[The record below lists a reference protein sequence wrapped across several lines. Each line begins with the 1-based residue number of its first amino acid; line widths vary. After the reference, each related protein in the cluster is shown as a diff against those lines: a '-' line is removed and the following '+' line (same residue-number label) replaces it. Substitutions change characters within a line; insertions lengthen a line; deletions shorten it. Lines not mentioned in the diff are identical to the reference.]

1 MNSDTS
7 QQYQFLGAQRNQQ
20 PLGLERTLSALETGG
35 FGLSGLLLWL
45 GTAPSMHAALGP
57 QAMLVWLPGT
67 IVGILLNLQVHRL
80 GMHHQDVAGGT
91 PNYTTR
97 LLKNYPFL
105 GCCGAIGYFVGWVSV
120 PSINAIILTDLIKTD
135 LQPFGIPCPN
145 TLLWIGFTAIPFIL
159 AFSGIRA
166 LSILHLF
173 FVLPAVGFLVVYCIQ
188 GLGWLALSPASPGF
202 FPSSWSFSFREWG
215 KWFLI
220 AIYAVYD
227 CETASSFVAESK
239 RPRETLRFLKLAA
252 SLIPI
257 VYLGGSWVLMRL
269 ATDSGL
275 GDNAF
280 LNLSAAARPFW
291 GQWALVLVTFLIVS
305 GVLLSS
311 ATAVSN
317 TPRVLY
323 QLAVDGYLSP
333 VFAVLSR
340 RGVLVPSLAFT
351 LLLSLICLIWGD
363 VSRILMVTGT
373 SYTVA
378 MMAIHVGLWLRR
390 NQPEVLAPWWS
401 LGFFLMEAV
410 VLVVGGLAWGWQ
422 DLAVGLLLPIAIMV
436 VDAAIRRLPF
446 APFHPSWWIER
457 DRAVVYNPK
466 KDFLATQVI
475 VLLLLVCGAV
485 IATWLFKEH
494 LDGSKSDASRDLLV
508 VLLIVIAFVSVAI
521 ACWTSLPQVAAI
533 DEARL
538 YAENLFITALDTVP
552 DTILV
557 VDENG
562 VINQANPAAESLLCI
577 INYNILGKT
586 LNKFLPG
593 LTGNPPDWLHHSEQ
607 TLLNHQNRIIEATIS
622 QRSQQFLQQYIVI
635 LRDITERKQAE
646 AKLQQALQTQE
657 QLAATHA
664 AQSQKL
670 ELALHNLQQTQAQL
684 IQTEKMSSLGQLIA
698 GVAHEINNPI
708 SFIYG
713 NLTHVQNYTQDL
725 LALVKLYQQHYP
737 LTHQEIQDLIKNI
750 DLDFLIQDLP
760 KTLSSMNVGAERIC
774 EIVLTLRNFS
784 RLDEAEMKLVNIH
797 QGIDSTLLIL
807 QHRLK
812 QQPKGSEIEII
823 KEYGDLPAVGCY
835 AGQLNQVFMNILSNA
850 IDALQESFVIRH
862 TLREAAHRASTSLV
876 DDKGQRT
883 KTLEDSL
890 TQRLRQ
896 SPTEANPPVGQA
908 HKGIIRIRT
917 QVFNRDWV
925 RICIKDNGSGIS
937 ESVKQQL
944 FDPFFTTKPV
954 GKGTGLG
961 LSISY
966 QIVVDKHGGKLKC
979 ISQPGQGAEFWI
991 EIPIQQSSTVHPSF
1005 K

>member
-1 MNSDTS
+1 MD
-7 QQYQFLGAQRNQQ
+7 
-20 PLGLERTLSALETGG
+20 
-35 FGLSGLLLWL
+35 
-45 GTAPSMHAALGP
+45 
-57 QAMLVWLPGT
+57 
-67 IVGILLNLQVHRL
+67 
-80 GMHHQDVAGGT
+80 
-91 PNYTTR
+91 
-97 LLKNYPFL
+97 
-105 GCCGAIGYFVGWVSV
+105 
-120 PSINAIILTDLIKTD
+120 
-135 LQPFGIPCPN
+135 
-145 TLLWIGFTAIPFIL
+145 WIYSNPFIL

-173 FVLPAVGFLVVYCIQ
+173 FVLPAVGFLVVYCVQ

-202 FPSSWSFSFREWG
+202 FPPVELSDATSLRFVEWA

-220 AIYAVYD
+220 AIYAVYG
-227 CETASSFVAESK
+227 CESASSFVAEST

-257 VYLGGSWVLMRL
+257 VYLGGNWVLMRL
-269 ATDSGL
+269 ATGSGL
-275 GDNAF
+275 GDDAF
-280 LNLSAAARPFW
+280 LNLSAAAKPFW
-291 GQWALVLVTFLIVS
+291 GQSASVLVTFLIVS

-311 ATAVSN
+311 ATAVSIS
-317 TPRVLY
+317 PRILY
-323 QLAVDGYLSP
+323 QLAIDGYLSP
-333 VFAVLSR
+333 VFAVFSR

-351 LLLSLICLIWGD
+351 FLLSLICLGWGD
-363 VSRILMVTGT
+363 VSHIVMVTGT
-373 SYTVA
+373 SYAVG
-378 MMAIHVGLWLRR
+378 MMAIHLGLWLRR

-410 VLVVGGLAWGWQ
+410 VVVVGGLAWGWQ
-422 DLAVGLLLPIAIMV
+422 DLVLGLLLPIAIMV
-436 VDAAIRRLPF
+436 VDAAIRRIPL
-446 APFHPSWWIER
+446 APFRPSWWIKR
-457 DRAVVYNPK
+457 DRPVVYNPK
-466 KDFLATQVI
+466 KDFVATQVI

-485 IATWLFKEH
+485 IVTWVVKEH
-494 LDGSKSDASRDLLV
+494 LDGSFNDASRDLLV
-508 VLLIVIAFVSVAI
+508 VLLLVIAFVSVAI

-552 DTILV
+552 DPILV

-562 VINQANPAAESLLCI
+562 VIHQANPAAELLLCI
-577 INYNILGKT
+577 KNYYILGQS

-593 LTGNPPDWLHHSEQ
+593 LTGNPADWLHHSEQ

-635 LRDITERKQAE
+635 LREITERKQAE

-664 AQSQKL
+664 AQSLKL
-670 ELALHNLQQTQAQL
+670 ELALQNLQQTQAQL
-684 IQTEKMSSLGQLIA
+684 IQTEKMSSLGQLVA
-698 GVAHEINNPI
+698 GVAHEINNPV

-713 NLTHVQNYTQDL
+713 NLTHVENYTQDL
-725 LALVKLYQQHYP
+725 LALVQLYLQHYP
-737 LTHQEIQDLIKNI
+737 LTHQEIQDLIEDI

-760 KTLSSMNVGAERIC
+760 KTLSSMKVGAERIC

-797 QGIDSTLLIL
+797 EGIDSTLLIL

-812 QQPKGSEIEII
+812 EQPNGQEIKII
-823 KEYGDLPAVGCY
+823 KEYGDLPKVGCY

-850 IDALQESFVIRH
+850 IDAL
-862 TLREAAHRASTSLV
+862 
-876 DDKGQRT
+876 DKGVGSGEWGRDGT
-883 KTLEDSL
+883 TE
-890 TQRLRQ
+890 RLYGSGNSSCRGGVTPPL
-896 SPTEANPPVGQA
+896 PTPT
-908 HKGIIRIRT
+908 ITIRT
-917 QVFNRDWV
+917 QVFDRDWV
-925 RICIKDNGSGIS
+925 RICIKDNGFGIT

-966 QIVVDKHGGKLKC
+966 QILVEKHGGKLKC
-979 ISQPGQGAEFWI
+979 ISEPRQGAEFWI
-991 EIPIQQSSTVHPSF
+991 EIPIQQSSTVYPSF